1 MPETNA
7 ISHMEGGDDFRE
19 FQLQVVRMRIA
30 FRQCLQRTLRRHGVN
45 VTFETLQVL
54 SCLWRE
60 QGATQQMLAERTA
73 RSKASLSSLMNTLEK
88 RGYIERC
95 VGPSDRRNKQVF
107 LSREG
112 ERFWLQILPIINE
125 LYLRFE
131 QSIGRDRL
139 RDISSDLKRIQNEL
153 ENL

>member
-1 MPETNA
+1 
-7 ISHMEGGDDFRE
+7 MEGGDDFRE

-73 RSKASLSSLMNTLEK
+73 RSKASLSSLMTTRET
-88 RGYIERC
+88 RGSSERC

>member
-1 MPETNA
+1 
-7 ISHMEGGDDFRE
+7 MEGGDDFRE

-139 RDISSDLKRIQNEL
+139 RDISSDLKRI
-153 ENL
+153 

>member
-1 MPETNA
+1 
-7 ISHMEGGDDFRE
+7 MEGGDDFRE

-54 SCLWRE
+54 GCLWRE

>member
-1 MPETNA
+1 
-7 ISHMEGGDDFRE
+7 MEGGGDFRE

>member
-1 MPETNA
+1 MPETNV

>member
-1 MPETNA
+1 
-7 ISHMEGGDDFRE
+7 MEGGDDFRE

-131 QSIGRDRL
+131 QSSGRDRL

>member
-88 RGYIERC
+88 RGYIEPY

>member
-107 LSREG
+107 FSREG

>member
-1 MPETNA
+1 
-7 ISHMEGGDDFRE
+7 MEGEDDFRE

>member
-1 MPETNA
+1 
-7 ISHMEGGDDFRE
+7 MEGGDDFRE

-139 RDISSDLKRIQNEL
+139 RDISSDLKRIRNEL

>member
-1 MPETNA
+1 
-7 ISHMEGGDDFRE
+7 MEGGDDFRE